1 MKRRAALSG
10 VIGLLSAG
18 GRADARQGQVH
29 GKIGYL
35 HQQTTAADH
44 PTLKIL
50 GEAWRKLGYVEGET
64 VLLRAAQGD
73 GQRVP
78 ALVNELVAQGAG
90 VLIVVGPVAVRA
102 ATRATRLTPI
112 VAIDL
117 DTDPVQAGYATSLA
131 RPGGNVTGLFM
142 DQPSLAGKWIDL
154 LREAVPGLQRLAILW
169 DRGSGI
175 GQLEIAKTVARAKG
189 FDAIVLEFSTMAS
202 YSEGLSPLR
211 GKPVTGIVTLI
222 SPRFTATAAAFAPAA
237 QALSLPTISFLRA
250 HARSGVL
257 MSYGP
262 IQGEYFARAV
272 ILADRILK
280 GAKAAELPIEG
291 PDRFELVINRKTA
304 TAMGLAIPPSLLL
317 RADEVIE

>member
-1 MKRRAALSG
+1 
-10 VIGLLSAG
+10 
-18 GRADARQGQVH
+18 
-29 GKIGYL
+29 
-35 HQQTTAADH
+35 
-44 PTLKIL
+44 
-50 GEAWRKLGYVEGET
+50 
-64 VLLRAAQGD
+64 
-73 GQRVP
+73 
-78 ALVNELVAQGAG
+78 
-90 VLIVVGPVAVRA
+90 VRA
-102 ATRATRLTPI
+102 ASRATRSTPI

-117 DTDPVQAGYATSLA
+117 DTDPVQAGYATSFA

-154 LREAVPGLQRLAILW
+154 LREAVPGMQRLAILW

-175 GQLEIAKTVARAKG
+175 GQLEIAKAVAREKG

-202 YSEGLSPLR
+202 YNEGLSLLR
-211 GKPVTGIVTLI
+211 GKPATCIVTLI
-222 SPRFTATAAAFAPAA
+222 SPRFTATAAAFAHAA
-237 QALSLPTISFLRA
+237 QALGLPTISFLRA

-262 IQGEYFARAV
+262 IQDEYFARAA

-280 GAKAAELPIEG
+280 GAKAADLPIEG

-304 TAMGLAIPPSLLL
+304 TAMGLAIPPALLL